1 MVVSMASIVT
11 APLASPVLRSTV
23 EPPGVGK
30 EADALVLADAG
41 DNDDDDAL
49 EGVHAGHLNLLV
61 ELGVQQALGSVLE
74 PEDWTLEHLECHV
87 LHQEAPLPLFL
98 DGLNISTIL
107 ILIKPWALKILVVIF
122 NKVMHQSVKIQNL
135 TKLCAI
141 N

>member
-87 LHQEAPLPLFL
+87 LHQEASLPLFL
-98 DGLNISTIL
+98 GRHHALVGLMAAFRNLVTIFSML
-107 ILIKPWALKILVVIF
+107 A
-122 NKVMHQSVKIQNL
+122 
-135 TKLCAI
+135 A
-141 N
+141 